1 MRCRPDRPAT
11 PGPGRRANFSSPF
24 WGYMLGS
31 VTGDDRFNKL
41 NERQRHY
48 LRAVLIRQNSAE
60 IARAE
65 RERGN
70 EVSKAAIDKV
80 IKQAMERIG
89 TNSRFDAARQFAE
102 YEARQGVHR
111 LDLPPEDLLSPRQS
125 GAKTSS
131 SNERD
136 QAINGDISLTFRDT
150 ELTFGAISA
159 GNNETLA
166 PAALGPTGTTPGV
179 IWSRVWRSLAI
190 TLALVLATIALGN
203 MYAQLSR

>member
-1 MRCRPDRPAT
+1 
-11 PGPGRRANFSSPF
+11 
-24 WGYMLGS
+24 MLRV

-89 TNSRFDAARQFAE
+89 TNSRFDAARQFAD
-102 YEARQGVHR
+102 YEMRQGVQR
-111 LDLPPEDLLSPRQS
+111 LDLPPEDLSDPRFS
-125 GAKTSS
+125 GAETFLSD
-131 SNERD
+131 EQV
-136 QAINGDISLTFRDT
+136 QAINGDTPLTFRDT
-150 ELTFGAISA
+150 ELTFGAIPA
-159 GNNETLA
+159 GSNKALA
-166 PAALGPTGTTPGV
+166 PATFGPSGRDPGV
-179 IWSRVWRSLAI
+179 IWGRVWRSLAL
-190 TLALVLATIALGN
+190 TLALVLATIALGD